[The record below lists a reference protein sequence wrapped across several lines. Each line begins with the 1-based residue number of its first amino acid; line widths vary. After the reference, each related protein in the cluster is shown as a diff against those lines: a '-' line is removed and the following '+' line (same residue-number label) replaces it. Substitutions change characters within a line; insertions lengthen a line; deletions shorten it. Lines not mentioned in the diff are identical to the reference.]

1 MGYRPTEMLKCIS
14 LPYNARID
22 GDLRIRQFGNIF
34 VGPGV
39 IIGCNCTLH
48 QDVTISNQMA
58 DRPAPLIGDNVNIN
72 ANAQLLGEM
81 CVGNKAKLAPWRLS

>member
-1 MGYRPTEMLKCIS
+1 MLKCIS
-14 LPYNARID
+14 LPYSARID
-22 GDLRIRQFGNIF
+22 GGLRIRHFGNIYIS
-34 VGPGV
+34 PKV

-58 DRPAPLIGDNVNIN
+58 DRSAPLTGDDVDID

-81 CVGNKAKLAPWRLS
+81 RVGNKAKLAPWRLS